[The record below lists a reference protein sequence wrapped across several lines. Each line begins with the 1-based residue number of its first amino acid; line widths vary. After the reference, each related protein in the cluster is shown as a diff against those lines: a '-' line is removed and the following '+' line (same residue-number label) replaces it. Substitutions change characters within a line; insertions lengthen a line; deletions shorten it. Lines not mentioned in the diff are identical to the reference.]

1 MAGLRYQNIGPFFS
15 GRRMKLAGVSYEP
28 GDPIDTDIVVG
39 LKHLDALLSNGY
51 IKPTRGPFTASGRQ
65 VHHVP
70 VGIRKNLAG
79 TELESDDVPDG
90 TIAEIQAWVG
100 DSNVRAQ
107 LALDVENAKETPR
120 ATLVSWL
127 EALLA

>member
-1 MAGLRYQNIGPFFS
+1 MCQ
-15 GRRMKLAGVSYEP
+15 YEP

-51 IKPTRGPFTASGRQ
+51 IKPTRGSVHGVGRQ

-79 TELESDDVPDG
+79 TELEFDDVPDG

-100 DSNVRAQ
+100 DSNVRA
-107 LALDVENAKETPR
+107 R
-120 ATLVSWL
+120 SWL
-127 EALLA
+127 LT